1 MKQKIYSFIIIF
13 VSVMIFLSFSLLNIK
28 NDDTGEFEVTF
39 ISSNTEI
46 SETIPTP
53 TPAST
58 SAVSVKASSESA
70 VDDTYRKT
78 TEPVTHTT
86 TVASETE
93 APAVTEAVTESEQ
106 IIFPIN
112 INTAGADELM
122 LLDGIGENIAQ
133 AIIEYREAY
142 GGFKNRDELLE
153 VEGIGDKRL
162 SKIYDFIFVEN
173 EVYDSENIP
182 DSDDV
187 CEVYEDIP
195 EEYNEYEEY
204 SEPETVPEQTEP
216 LTEEASEENIIVN
229 LNTASAEDLMKLPYI
244 DEKIAGDIL
253 NLRDTIQYF
262 SHPYELLMVESL
274 TQEQVAEIINF
285 VTVE

>member
-46 SETIPTP
+46 SETPP

-70 VDDTYRKT
+70 VDDTYRKI

-122 LLDGIGENIAQ
+122 LLDGIGENIAR

>member
-28 NDDTGEFEVTF
+28 NDDTSEFEVTF
-39 ISSNTEI
+39 ISSKAEI
-46 SETIPTP
+46 SETFS
-53 TPAST
+53 AST
-58 SAVSVKASSESA
+58 SAVSVKASAKSV

-78 TEPVTHTT
+78 TEPVTYTT
-86 TVASETE
+86 TVTASETE
-93 APAVTEAVTESEQ
+93 APDVTEAVTESET

-122 LLDGIGENIAQ
+122 LLDGIGENIAR

>member
-28 NDDTGEFEVTF
+28 NDDTSEFEVTF
-39 ISSNTEI
+39 ISSNTGI
-46 SETIPTP
+46 SETTP

-86 TVASETE
+86 TVAPETE
-93 APAVTEAVTESEQ
+93 ATAVTEAVTESEQ

-122 LLDGIGENIAQ
+122 LLDGIGENIAR

-142 GGFKNRDELLE
+142 GDFKNRDELLE

-204 SEPETVPEQTEP
+204 SEPETVPEQ
-216 LTEEASEENIIVN
+216 TEEASEENIIVN